1 MAEDWTTAGA
11 AKEFVA
17 SIRTSR
23 KTGPKFR
30 NVMTPFTL
38 DSGKMFS
45 NRSAFTINPQNRF
58 SGANYVLTIE
68 GPALFQSPGIRRVQR
83 FAQFCLRGAL
93 FRPRGAGFGPIRY
106 AVKF

>member
-1 MAEDWTTAGA
+1 
-11 AKEFVA
+11 
-17 SIRTSR
+17 
-23 KTGPKFR
+23 
-30 NVMTPFTL
+30 
-38 DSGKMFS
+38 MFS

-68 GPALFQSPGIRRVQR
+68 GPAFFQSPGIRRVHR
-83 FAQFCLRGAL
+83 FAQFCLRGCL